1 MKNKIFYRTVAI
13 NGIDI
18 FYREAGSKDQPTLL
32 LLHGF
37 PSSSHMFRDLIRELS
52 DSFHLIAPDYPGF
65 GQSHAP
71 DVKEF
76 TYTFDNLSI
85 VIERF
90 IDELQLNNIILYM
103 QDYGGPV
110 GMRIAV
116 RRPGLFRA
124 LIIQN
129 ANAYAEGLG
138 SLLQP
143 LTQYAQQPDEENEKA
158 VRFFLSL
165 DATKWQYLHGAGDP
179 ATVNPDSYITDQYYL
194 DRPGNDTIQLALFR
208 DYQHNYLKYP
218 EWQEYLRTSL
228 PETLVL
234 WGKNDAMFIA
244 AGAEAYKKDL
254 PAAEIVQIDG
264 GHCLLEEHHQY
275 VAELIH
281 RFIYDRKTSNTL

>member
-13 NGIDI
+13 DGLDI
-18 FYREAGSKDQPTLL
+18 FYRESGCKDLPTLL

-37 PSSSHMFRDLIRELS
+37 PSSSHMFRDLIGELS
-52 DSFHLIAPDYPGF
+52 GSFHIIAPDYPGF
-65 GQSHAP
+65 GQSSTPA
-71 DVKEF
+71 VEEF
-76 TYTFDNLSI
+76 AYTFDNLSI

-90 IDELQLNNIILYM
+90 IDQLQLDKIILYM

-116 RRPGLFRA
+116 RRPGLVHA

-129 ANAYAEGLG
+129 ANAYTEGLG

-165 DATKWQYLHGAGDP
+165 DATKWQYLHGADDP
-179 ATVNPDSYITDQYYL
+179 AAVSPDSYITDQYYL
-194 DRPGNDTIQLALFR
+194 DRPGNDKIQLALFR
-208 DYQHNYLKYP
+208 DYQNNYPKYP
-218 EWQEYLRTSL
+218 EWQQYFRTSG
-228 PETLVL
+228 PDTLVL

-244 AGAEAYKKDL
+244 PGAEAYKKDL
-254 PAAEIVQIDG
+254 PAVKIVYIDG
-264 GHCLLEEHHQY
+264 GHCLLEEHHRH

-281 RFIYDRKTSNTL
+281 RFIYDRKASNAD